1 MGLKKSNAGAGNITF
16 VTLSGARGAF
26 EKKGK
31 NEEGHTVVLES
42 YDRLDGRV
50 TKVDVSPTNFE
61 GREGYELKVRLD
73 DGESVV
79 QFGVPLGT
87 FFSAK
92 VVGLL
97 NAADLA
103 KPILFMV
110 GRVEK
115 GDRLGDAIADKE
127 FPWVSAKQGD
137 VKLAPVYNDGAS
149 ELPSPKEVR
158 INGQVHK
165 DMEEINRLVAGVVAE
180 VQARVQEFNGPA
192 ATDAAD
198 ADGGIDPAEA
208 AAAAAGQRPRG

>member
-1 MGLKKSNAGAGNITF
+1 MGLKKSIDGARGITF
-16 VTLSGARGAF
+16 VTLSGKRGAF

-31 NEEGHTVVLES
+31 DERGETIVLES
-42 YDRLDGRV
+42 FDRLDGRV

-61 GREGYELKVRLD
+61 GRDGYELKVRLD

-97 NAADLA
+97 NAADLS
-103 KPILFMV
+103 KPILFGV

-115 GDRLGDAIADKE
+115 GDRFGDTIADKE
-127 FPWVSAKQGD
+127 FPWVSARQGD
-137 VKLAPVYNDGAS
+137 VKLAPVYKDGAG

-165 DMEEINRLVAGVVAE
+165 DMQEINAIVAGVVAE
-180 VQARVQEFNGPA
+180 VQSRVHELNGPA
-192 ATDAAD
+192 PADAAD
-198 ADGGIDPAEA
+198 EDINPAE